1 MADTYVIN
9 TVFKAHDQMASK
21 VNGLTNRMDLFGRRS
36 ENSFKRAS
44 AGALKF
50 KTILGGVLGAN
61 LITAGM
67 ARLRQGVAG
76 LTSEF
81 LDFDHA
87 ITSAASKFKFDRGTR
102 QFNELAKASRE
113 VAAITPYSAAESAQ
127 ALDYLAMA
135 GFTAQ
140 QSMSSLKGVTDLA
153 VAGNMDLAQA
163 SDIASDALGALNL
176 MSTDSVQLAKN
187 LDRVND
193 VMAQV
198 AVTAN
203 TDIPMLWEALK
214 PVASTAEGLG
224 GTIEQ
229 LGAMFGTL
237 ASSGVKA
244 EVAGTALRNMYLRL
258 TSGTSEVEK
267 VLKKYNVSIQDSK
280 GKMRPMIDIL
290 DDVRKKTEKLDDK
303 TRQAAYSHLF
313 GARAVNS
320 ASILMKAGRD
330 TVLEYQKRL
339 EGASGAAADLA
350 RRMGESVPNK
360 LKIMRSRLI
369 EIGFQMID
377 MFADKI
383 PGALDSMQE
392 ALDNINPAEVVSDLK
407 EMWDIIDKNKRLIE
421 AIGIAIISYNVAVK
435 GATAVQWAFNAAMTA
450 NPVGLL
456 IASIT
461 TLTAVTVIWAKNWDS
476 MIATVK
482 RDFEDLNW
490 AIEDFR
496 RDHPIISSWLG
507 LSSIQ
512 PRSKAE
518 IQALRDARDEAEITK
533 QVGKTGYILGGV
545 SVPKTEKEL
554 QRAITKKLDAL
565 SKIGEMKV
573 EKIKETTVEKTQIK
587 KQEFTLPN
595 IKLGATPSVQPTAQ
609 PQKVQISGEFNFKNP
624 PQGMTYT
631 QSTKGA
637 PDIKHNLGKN
647 Q

>member
-1 MADTYVIN
+1 MSDTYVIN
-9 TVFKAHDQMASK
+9 TVFKAHDQMAGK
-21 VNGLTNRMDLFGRRS
+21 VNGLTNRMDLFGKRS

-198 AVTAN
+198 AMTAN

-392 ALDNINPAEVVSDLK
+392 ALDNINPTEVISELK

-461 TLTAVTVIWAKNWDS
+461 SLIAITVIWTKNWDS
-476 MIATVK
+476 MTAAVK
-482 RDFEDLNW
+482 RDLEDLSWAFEDFKR
-490 AIEDFR
+490 E
-496 RDHPIISSWLG
+496 HPIITSLLG
-507 LSSIQ
+507 LSKATTT
-512 PRSKAE
+512 KAE
-518 IQALRDARDEAEITK
+518 VNALRVARDEAEIAK
-533 QVGKTGYILGGV
+533 QENKAGYILGQGV
-545 SVPKTEKEL
+545 SVPKTENEL
-554 QRAITKKLDAL
+554 QRAITKRIDAL
-565 SKIGEMKV
+565 SKV
-573 EKIKETTVEKTQIK
+573 NETTVEKAQAK
-587 KQEFTLPN
+587 KTEFTLPN
-595 IKLGATPSVQPTAQ
+595 IKLGATPSVQPTAKS
-609 PQKVQISGEFNFKNP
+609 QKVQISGEFNFKNP

-637 PDIKHNLGKN
+637 PEIKHNLGKN

>member
-1 MADTYVIN
+1 MSDTYVIN
-9 TVFKAHDQMASK
+9 TVFKAHDQMAGK
-21 VNGLTNRMDLFGRRS
+21 VNSLTNRMDLFGRRS

-44 AGALKF
+44 ASALKF

-81 LDFDHA
+81 LDFDQA

-330 TVLEYQKRL
+330 TVLEYQKKL

-461 TLTAVTVIWAKNWDS
+461 SLIAVTVVWTRNWET
-476 MIATVK
+476 MTATVK
-482 RDFEDLNW
+482 RDIEDLGKWIDEKLIMPLENL
-490 AIEDFR
+490 ARE
-496 RDHPIISSWLG
+496 HPTIAGWLG
-507 LSSIQ
+507 FT
-512 PRSKAE
+512 PRSDSE
-518 IQALRDARDEAEITK
+518 IQKMYDTRYKMSEP
-533 QVGKTGYILGGV
+533 GYILGGV

-554 QRAITKKLDAL
+554 QRAITKKLDL
-565 SKIGEMKV
+565 LKKT
-573 EKIKETTVEKTQIK
+573 ETTVEKTQVK
-587 KQEFTLPN
+587 KAEFALPN
-595 IKLGATPSVQPTAQ
+595 IKLGTTPSVQPTAQ

-631 QSTKGA
+631 QFTKGA